1 MLQMNPHPSMEVWR
15 GRYILR
21 LTHTFLRGVQDWD
34 LEKVADIMSMFNEAR
49 GHVVEKNYFIKAGQV
64 YSFNLLDIERDYL
77 SMDRRYT
84 RLYVSPECAKV
95 VVNWSRED
103 LNIPL
108 KTPIT
113 FDCS

>member
-1 MLQMNPHPSMEVWR
+1 MPSDSHQTKRSKMSYATEETNGSGVVWR
-15 GRYILR
+15 GMAEIGIIY
-21 LTHTFLRGVQDWD
+21 TEDQ
-34 LEKVADIMSMFNEAR
+34 N
-49 GHVVEKNYFIKAGQV
+49 V

-113 FDCS
+113 FKCS